1 MKKLILSLSVLLLVS
16 TLSTTRSFAQGPVIS
31 IDVIV
36 GNRPPAPNE
45 LNLMRAEEQR
55 HPNIAKAM
63 HDLED
68 GIKHLHEAPD
78 DFGGHKGQ
86 AEADMHQALV
96 SLRKALYFRLYHGG

>member
-16 TLSTTRSFAQGPVIS
+16 TVGFAQGPVIS
-31 IDVIV
+31 IDVII
-36 GNRPPAPNE
+36 GNRPPAPAE
-45 LNLMRAEEQR
+45 LSAMQAEERR

-86 AEADMHQALV
+86 AESDMHQALV